1 MFQLFRNSPGLLITL
16 LLLLGGLAVC
26 LLLGTM
32 MSHMGASRRPIL
44 WFAGF
49 FLLVVGPQLA
59 GNLWLALA
67 SHRADA
73 PRREA
78 LSKLATDPDP
88 AVRGAAA
95 KLLFGPD
102 ADPGQT
108 TDARAI
114 FGDALS
120 QAEEARFAI
129 LPKGETVLLARFR
142 GYSAAENAWV
152 AYLRVTGLNQLQG
165 KGDSQRGL
173 LVTRPNGEK
182 VYALHFQNSVG
193 IWTGPDDASIR
204 KRMAAGGFRVPWRA
218 PLEPLPPVAM
228 TKAPQGPPTPGASSP
243 QTGWMATLS
252 SRWGWP
258 ALIALLSAYLFVV
271 VLFYFK
277 GAAWAATRNPPPG
290 VPPCDVAELVARLE
304 ALNTLEI
311 PFHLE
316 RGDSPGEFF
325 ATWRFADARWMDL
338 ARARGMS
345 RTFRIRLRLDERSG
359 VVRTTDYLSR
369 FDGSAGRGGAEL
381 AWKASLGIVFF
392 QHEHQRV
399 FGLQFDENGKP
410 KADLS
415 YAYTF
420 KLDEM
425 KSPLIQ
431 VVTGAGWKW
440 RPTVWQGP
448 TWLRWLTE

>member
-16 LLLLGGLAVC
+16 ILLLGGAAVC

-32 MSHMGASRRPIL
+32 MKRMGASHRPIL

-49 FLLVVGPQLA
+49 FMLVVVPQFA
-59 GNLWLALA
+59 GNLVLSL
-67 SHRADA
+67 SSLRADA

-88 AVRGAAA
+88 AARDAAA
-95 KLLFGPD
+95 QLLFGPD
-102 ADPGQT
+102 AGSAST

-114 FGDALS
+114 FGDAFS
-120 QAEEARFAI
+120 QAEDARFAI
-129 LPKGETVLLARFR
+129 LPGGETVLLARF
-142 GYSAAENAWV
+142 GAYSAAENAWV
-152 AYLRVTGLNQLQG
+152 TYLRVTGLNQLEGQ
-165 KGDSQRGL
+165 GDSQRGL

-193 IWTGPDDASIR
+193 VWTGPDDASIR

-218 PLEPLPPVAM
+218 PLDPLPTVA
-228 TKAPQGPPTPGASSP
+228 TSETPDANPAPGVSAPQP
-243 QTGWMATLS
+243 GWMATLS
-252 SRWGWP
+252 SRWGGP
-258 ALIALLSAYLFVV
+258 ALLALLSAYLFVV
-271 VLFYFK
+271 VLYYFK
-277 GAAWAATRNPPPG
+277 GAAWAGTKNPPPG
-290 VPPCDVAELVARLE
+290 VPRRDAAELVARLE
-304 ALNTLEI
+304 ALNALEI
-311 PFHLE
+311 PFHIE
-316 RGDSPGEFF
+316 RGSSPDELF
-325 ATWRFADARWMDL
+325 ATWRYADAHWMDL

-345 RTFRIRLRLDERSG
+345 RTFRIRLKLDERSG

-369 FDGSAGRGGAEL
+369 FDWSAGRGGAQL

-392 QHEHQRV
+392 HYEHQRV
-399 FGLQFDENGKP
+399 FGLQFDENGRP